1 MLVCEAMAKGRALW
15 VFFAVATSSVLA
27 AACAE
32 DETAGGCLDCGGRL
46 PAGANGVG
54 APSGGASDG
63 GSSGDAFTTDALAT
77 LDGATASKDATASDV
92 SVADTSTTDA
102 KVVGD
107 GSAKDA
113 TPPPVDASSSRDS
126 GKVTYS
132 TDFNGTENPISE
144 GSAWTNGGAVGI
156 DFQNVRTA
164 NSLAFGSGTSAN
176 YDDCIAHLSGYPANH
191 FAEAT
196 VHVASGYSAQD
207 SHEVELLVRFKIT
220 NKNARGYEIN
230 NGWNGAYSQ
239 IVRWNGAMG
248 DFTMLSTTGP
258 GFGALV
264 EGDVIRA
271 EAVGSTI
278 IAYKNGNEV
287 MRATDSTWSDGDP
300 GMAFFIR
307 PNAGSVP
314 ENYCFTSYRAGAL

>member
-1 MLVCEAMAKGRALW
+1 MVKRRAVSAL
-15 VFFAVATSSVLA
+15 FAVVAGAVLV

-32 DETAGGCLDCGGRL
+32 DESTGVCPDCRGFP
-46 PAGANGVG
+46 PA
-54 APSGGASDG
+54 PDGGASVPSASASD
-63 GSSGDAFTTDALAT
+63 SGADVVTTF
-77 LDGATASKDATASDV
+77 DGATGAKDATTSDV
-92 SVADTSTTDA
+92 NVADTGATDA
-102 KVVGD
+102 KVGD

-113 TPPPVDASSSRDS
+113 TPPPVDASSSGDS

-164 NSLAFGSGTSAN
+164 NGLAFGSGTSAN